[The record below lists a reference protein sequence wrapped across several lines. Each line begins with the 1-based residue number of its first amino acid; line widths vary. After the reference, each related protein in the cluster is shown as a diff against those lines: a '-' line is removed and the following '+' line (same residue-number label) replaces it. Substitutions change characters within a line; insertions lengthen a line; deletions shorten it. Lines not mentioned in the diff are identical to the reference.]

1 MVSGGV
7 PILHRII
14 IAVGIEVEA
23 EGTGVLAPV
32 GILLGKPPDDGGI
45 LSGPEVIEV
54 RLLVEVFAGIP
65 EHIAVRQGGGELVA
79 EGVVVIALGHRAGGI
94 GELNHVAMGVVLVV
108 ALGAA
113 RDAPRQGQAADVLL
127 YRGAGDLQCQLCD

>member
-1 MVSGGV
+1 MSGEIH
-7 PILHRII
+7 ILHRII
-14 IAVGIEVEA
+14 IAVGIEIQA

-32 GILLGKPPDDGGI
+32 GILLGKAPDGGGL

-79 EGVVVIALGHRAGGI
+79 EGVVIVALGHHAGGV
-94 GELNHVAMGVVLVV
+94 GELNHVAVGVVLVV

-113 RDAPRQGQAADVLL
+113 RDAPRQGQTPDVLL